1 MPDDLPPTTP
11 RAPAD
16 PAPPASADATADF
29 EPAVRDATPADS
41 LQTNPSGEVARA
53 GGMTLPGYDVLGQ
66 LGAGGM
72 GVVYHARDRRLGR
85 EVAVK
90 MVLGDRPD
98 PQGLVRFQVEA
109 QAVAAVRHPNVV
121 QVYES
126 GDHDGRPY
134 MVLEYCAGGSL
145 ADRLRGGAK
154 LAPAAAADL
163 LRRIAEGVAAVHAVG
178 IVHRDLKPANILFGG
193 EGGDTPKVADFGL
206 ARRGTGAGLTQTL
219 ALMGTPQY
227 MSPEQAEFRARFV
240 GPPADVWALGVILYE
255 CLAGARPFHAD
266 TAEAV
271 LSRVLAD
278 SPAPLRPQVAG
289 LHPDLARIVDKCLEK
304 NPADRYPTAAEL
316 AAELGRY
323 GRGEPLSVR
332 PLGRVERA
340 IRWSRRK
347 PTLAAAYALGAVAVT
362 LGAVAAGAVGLWR
375 TAVAARAVAEEERR
389 EADQERGRADAE
401 RAKAEQVGADLQLSN
416 QLLRDAQRRVE
427 LLNATV
433 RYANLVQLAYQEQI
447 NHNYERSQ
455 ARLDA
460 CPPHLRGWEWHHLNR
475 HAHRDMLR
483 LDPADA
489 SSVAVAPDLTRYAA
503 VVTKGDRTHLAVWRS
518 GVAAE
523 VARFT
528 PDHQFSVGYLK
539 PAWSPDGKRLAHGS
553 QPATVQVWEPD
564 TNAVVTLRGHWDD
577 VTCVAWS
584 PDGRTL
590 ATGASD
596 RSVRLWDTATG
607 RERAVLYGHDGTVTQ
622 LAWHPEQPFLL
633 SGSADA
639 TARVWFAVN
648 GTEVAAF
655 RGHSGPIASL
665 AWNPSTGHVLTTSQG
680 SETGLPTARV
690 WEAET
695 GRELAAWGWERDF
708 VTAACWG
715 AGGDEVVLGT
725 GNGELRLVSVET
737 GEVRARTE
745 FQAVSVT
752 SLAVD
757 RGTGRLA
764 VSTSNDL
771 IRCWERADLMSVLS
785 AEAFHPPSSDG
796 MTLEW
801 AEGGTTLVCDP
812 NRAPV
817 VLVRPFLRPE
827 PERPRGRADLIDSL
841 QSPAEPLVR
850 VTQTTGQAL
859 AVHIDW
865 EKRFPLSLAKR
876 TAGGLSRYSSGW
888 DPTGRRFASGD
899 TRRPSVDIW
908 SAGSGAKLADIPL
921 GKHGP
926 AWFVAWR
933 PDGGALAVAVEKGSI
948 LVFGPTGERLA
959 EVHAAE
965 WSQCAWSPDGKHL
978 LVTSS
983 EAPVIWEVSP
993 VRRRHVLATQ
1003 AGGSAG
1009 TGCWSPDGRR
1019 IAVAGNDRAVRVWDA
1034 DTGREVLDLR
1044 GHSDYVRSCDWSPD
1058 GSRLV
1063 TGGMDGTVRVW
1074 DTASGIELLTIQGG
1088 REACWS
1094 ADGTQLLTLGTDG
1107 RNRVLSSAPVGG
1119 RPGERPAAPAPR
1131 AVGP

>member
-1 MPDDLPPTTP
+1 MPDDLPPTNP
-11 RAPAD
+11 SDRAP
-16 PAPPASADATADF
+16 PGSADATADF
-29 EPAVRDATPADS
+29 APADP
-41 LQTNPSGEVARA
+41 LATNPSGEVARA

-85 EVAVK
+85 DVAVK

-121 QVYES
+121 QVFES

-145 ADRLRGGAK
+145 ADRLRGGARV
-154 LAPAAAADL
+154 APDAAADL
-163 LRRIAEGVAAVHAVG
+163 LRRIADGVAAVHAVG

-206 ARRGTGAGLTQTL
+206 ARRGTGAGLTQSL

-278 SPAPLRPQVAG
+278 SPAPLRPQVVG
-289 LHPDLARIVDKCLEK
+289 LHPDLALIVDKCLEK

-347 PTLAAAYALGAVAVT
+347 PTLAAAYALAAVAVV
-362 LGAVAAGAVGLWR
+362 LGAVAAGAVTLWHGAE
-375 TAVAARAVAEEERR
+375 TARAVA
-389 EADQERGRADAE
+389 DDERGRADAE
-401 RAKAEQVGADLQLSN
+401 RAKAEQAGAELRVAN
-416 QLLRDAQRRVE
+416 GELRDAQRRAE
-427 LLNATV
+427 LLG
-433 RYANLVQLAYQEQI
+433 YANLVQLAYQEQL
-447 NHNYERSQ
+447 NHHYERSQ

-460 CPPHLRGWEWHHLNR
+460 CPAHLRGWEWHYLNR
-475 HAHRDMLR
+475 HAYRDTVR
-483 LDPADA
+483 LDPLDA
-489 SSVAVAPDLTRYAA
+489 TVVAVAPDLTRYAA
-503 VVTKGDRTHLAVWRS
+503 VVTRGDRTHLAVWRS
-518 GVAAE
+518 GSAAE
-523 VARFT
+523 VARLT
-528 PDHQFSVGYLK
+528 PDHSFSVGYLK
-539 PAWSPDGKRLAHGS
+539 PAWSPDGKRLAHAS
-553 QPATVQVWEPD
+553 APTTVQVWEPD
-564 TNAVVTLRGHWDD
+564 TGAVVTLRGHWDD
-577 VTCVAWS
+577 VVCVAWS

-590 ATGASD
+590 ATGGLDHSI
-596 RSVRLWDTATG
+596 RLWDAATG
-607 RERAVLYGHDGTVTQ
+607 RERAVLYGHDDTVSH
-622 LAWHPEQPFLL
+622 LAWHPDQPLLL
-633 SGSADA
+633 SGSADT
-639 TARVWFAVN
+639 TARVWDAGAGV
-648 GTEVAAF
+648 EVTAF
-655 RGHSGPIASL
+655 RGHAGPIAAL
-665 AWNPSTGHVLTTSQG
+665 AWGPNPATVLSRSHG
-680 SETGLPTARV
+680 GDGVFPTARV
-690 WEAET
+690 WESAG
-695 GRELAAWGWERDF
+695 GRELAAWGWEQDF

-715 AGGDEVVLGT
+715 VGGDEVVLGT
-725 GNGELRLVSVET
+725 GNGGLRLVAVET
-737 GEVRARTE
+737 GDVRAKTE
-745 FQAVSVT
+745 LPGSSVT
-752 SLAVD
+752 SVAID
-757 RGTGRLA
+757 RQTGRLA
-764 VSTSNDL
+764 VATSDEL
-771 IRCWERADLMSVLS
+771 IRCWTPDRIFQLPN
-785 AEAFHPPSSDG
+785 AETFRPPTSDG
-796 MTLEW
+796 MTLDW
-801 AEGGTTLVCDP
+801 AENGTTLVCDP

-827 PERPRGRADLIDSL
+827 PERPRGRADLIDAW

-850 VTQTTGQAL
+850 VIPTPGQAL
-859 AVHIDW
+859 ALQIDG
-865 EKRFPLSLAKR
+865 EKQLPLR
-876 TAGGLSRYSSGW
+876 LSEKAAAFLTRSSSAW
-888 DPTGRRFASGD
+888 DPTGSRFASIEN
-899 TRRPSVDIW
+899 RRQAVGTW
-908 SAGSGAKLADIPL
+908 HAASGAKLADISL
-921 GKHGP
+921 GKQGP

-933 PDGGALAVAVEKGSI
+933 PDGAALAVAVEKGPI

-959 EVHAAE
+959 EVPAPA
-965 WSQCAWSPDGKHL
+965 WAQCAWSPDGKHL

-1003 AGGSAG
+1003 AEGSSG
-1009 TGCWSPDGRR
+1009 TGGWSPDGRR
-1019 IAVAGNDRAVRVWDA
+1019 VAVAGYDRAVRVWDA
-1034 DTGREVLDLR
+1034 DTGRELLDLR
-1044 GHSDYVRSCDWSPD
+1044 GHSDYIRSCDWSPD

-1063 TGGMDGTVRVW
+1063 TGGVDGTVRVW
-1074 DTASGIELLTIQGG
+1074 DTASGIELLTIEGG

-1107 RNRVLSSAPVGG
+1107 RNRVLSSTPVGG
-1119 RPGERPAAPAPR
+1119 RPGERPVAPAPR
-1131 AVGP
+1131 AVAP